1 MTKWRKWAK
10 LDKPPEAVD
19 PLPGF
24 AWLPVV
30 IDVYGTKLKV
40 LQHTRIDQPLQKGSV
55 KCT

>member
-40 LQHTRIDQPLQKGSV
+40 LQHTRIDQPLPKV
-55 KCT
+55 NK